1 MTHAISDMSAAERR
15 PAQLILISLF
25 VCSLGNS
32 SIIPFMSYFIVDQ
45 LGMKPW
51 HISLY
56 SVITSIFIMIGNRLF
71 GEMVDRSKPIFPL
84 VFGASLG
91 LVVASGVL
99 CVVQS
104 YWLLLVVVG
113 PGIALASTGIST
125 MFSLGRLYGE
135 HFGLDLTRYNARVR
149 MMTSL
154 GWMFGPAASY
164 LIAAHFGTL
173 AVFKF
178 VFILS
183 LVGSATSFFT
193 VPHDFCGPRRHIA
206 LREDGSRE
214 GWFDNKPLWL
224 AAFVCFLFNI
234 AHVLCSAALPL
245 FYTEEAHLPVY
256 APGLSLTLKCTGEV
270 IAILASPMIMA
281 RIGRRNALYLS
292 TGCGLIAF
300 AVLHETNSL
309 AHMVVGALLEGLY
322 FGLFAGVA
330 VTFIQ
335 GFAKGRVGRATSL
348 YMNSLFLGSLAA
360 NTGIG
365 IIASLVDFRAAIAV
379 AGGAMVLAAAALFAT
394 RHADANADA

>member
-1 MTHAISDMSAAERR
+1 MTHAVSEMSVAERR
-15 PAQLILISLF
+15 PAQLILVSLF
-25 VCSLGNS
+25 VSSLGNS
-32 SIIPFMSYFIVDQ
+32 SIIPFMTYFIVDQ

-56 SVITSIFIMIGNRLF
+56 SVITSVFIMIGNRLF
-71 GEMVDRSKPIFPL
+71 GEMVDRSKPVFPL

-91 LVVASGVL
+91 LVLASGLL
-99 CVVQS
+99 CVLQS
-104 YWLLLVVVG
+104 YWLLLVVVS

-125 MFSLGRLYGE
+125 MYSLGRLYGE
-135 HFGLDLTRYNARVR
+135 HIGLDLARYNARVR
-149 MMTSL
+149 TMTSL

-164 LIAAHFGTL
+164 LIAAHYGNL

-178 VFILS
+178 VFVLS
-183 LVGSATSFFT
+183 LIGTATSFFT
-193 VPHDFCGPRRHIA
+193 VPHDFRGPRRSA
-206 LREDGSRE
+206 TLREDGSRE
-214 GWFDNKPLWL
+214 GWFDNRPLWL
-224 AAFVCFLFNI
+224 AAFVCFLFNV

-256 APGLSLTLKCTGEV
+256 APGLSLTLKCSGEV

-292 TGCGLIAF
+292 TACALVAF
-300 AVLHETNSL
+300 SVLYETDSL
-309 AHMVVGALLEGLY
+309 AHMMIGALIEGLY
-322 FGLFAGVA
+322 FGQFAGVA
-330 VTFIQ
+330 VTFMQ

-365 IIASLVDFRAAIAV
+365 LIASLVDFRAAIAT
-379 AGGAMVLAAAALFAT
+379 AGGVMVLAAAALFAT
-394 RHADANADA
+394 RHADAQADG